1 MSYFENYIKN
11 VKQWYEQER
20 VSIIILACGITILIV
35 ILLTQY
41 VSIGSLLSRSNIYN
55 NYGISINEE
64 QIKSLNDIALSTII
78 IFLLGLTLALL
89 GFVLVIKTWLNEYL
103 IESSI
108 SKQNTKNTVF
118 SKIQKYLSKKI
129 FLISSICYFIVISLL
144 SSTIIYRPFSSF
156 SQLYHVA
163 IPSWHIIGCCGLPG
177 TYPVLTVYF
186 TDQFGILLVP
196 FNLILSSFLSLLV
209 GVNILLMVYKLQ
221 KNNSKIKRRS
231 IPFCDIDDK
240 KNSTLLSI
248 GVIVGLFVEC
258 PACAGSLIVYMI
270 GVNLTLVGLTTAATT
285 IVTEI
290 QPIFIIVS
298 FILLLAPLLII
309 RNNIK

>member
-55 NYGISINEE
+55 NYEISINEE

-196 FNLILSSFLSLLV
+196 INLILSSFLALLV
-209 GVNILLMVYKLQ
+209 GVNILLLIYKIK
-221 KNNSKIKRRS
+221 KNNSKIKRDEL
-231 IPFCDIDDK
+231 PFCNINNK
-240 KNSTLLSI
+240 RNSTFLSI
-248 GVIVGLFVEC
+248 GAIVGLFVEC
-258 PACAGSLIVYMI
+258 PACAGSLIFYLI
-270 GVNLTLVGLTTAATT
+270 GDNLTVVGIATTATT

-290 QPIFIIVS
+290 QPFFIVAS
-298 FILLLAPLLII
+298 FILLFIPLLII
-309 RNNIK
+309 RKNMN